1 MIGDHACHHGFADR
15 DRADADARIVTAG
28 GRYFC
33 LMAVAVDCTPR
44 RENRR
49 GRLDGK
55 TGHDWLPGG
64 NAAKN
69 AAGIVGEKAQLA
81 VVAYAHLIAV
91 LFPAELGR
99 AEAGADFDAFDGIDA
114 HQRRGEVTVELAVD
128 RRAEAGRDTFSD
140 DLDDRPDRRAFLA
153 QVVEIIA
160 KHCSQLGIGTEERIL
175 VDLVP
180 VPPRAIDPMRAHLDQ
195 SATNFQIRN
204 DFTRDGACG
213 YTHCGLACRLP
224 AAAAIIAQAIFNVV
238 GEVGVAGTVFIL
250 YGRIVFRAL
259 IEIVDHKRN
268 RRASRDLR
276 TGDLVNE
283 NAGNNP
289 NGVRLLALRRV
300 ARLSGPSAIKI
311 GLDVGFA
318 KRNARRT
325 AVNHAADRRTVAFT
339 KGRYTEQVAES
350 IERHDAAR

>member
-114 HQRRGEVTVELAVD
+114 HQRRGEVTVELA
-128 RRAEAGRDTFSD
+128 
-140 DLDDRPDRRAFLA
+140 
-153 QVVEIIA
+153 
-160 KHCSQLGIGTEERIL
+160 IGTEERIL

-204 DFTRDGACG
+204 DFTRNGACG